1 MHLISHEAQ
10 GCITVRLRV
19 FVSQHLFRT
28 VTVPNPLKD
37 IDVVSETL
45 RSLLFKHCLETRGL
59 ICLNPSAKRL
69 PDTAAAMLDE
79 L

>member
-19 FVSQHLFRT
+19 FVSQHLPRT
-28 VTVPNPLKD
+28 VTVSNPLKD

-45 RSLLFKHCLETRGL
+45 RSLLFQRRLQTRGL
-59 ICLNPSAKRL
+59 ICLNP
-69 PDTAAAMLDE
+69 PHTAAAATLDE